1 MKRAADPANGDLP
14 ATTASKSTGASMW
27 IGVGVVFALLAMA
40 WTAMLFFASKNRVAE
55 VPLVT
60 RPVR

>member
-1 MKRAADPANGDLP
+1 MKHPADRTNGDLP
-14 ATTASKSTGASMW
+14 ATTASRRAGASLW
-27 IGVGVVFALLAMA
+27 IGVGVVFALMALA
-40 WTAMLFFASKNRVAE
+40 WTAMLFFASKNRVAD